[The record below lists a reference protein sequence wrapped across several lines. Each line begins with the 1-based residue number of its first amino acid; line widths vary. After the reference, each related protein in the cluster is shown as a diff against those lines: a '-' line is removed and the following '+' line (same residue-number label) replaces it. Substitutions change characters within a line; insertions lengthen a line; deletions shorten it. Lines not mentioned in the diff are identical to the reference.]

1 MRPLCALLLCV
12 ALPVLGLV
20 LSRVSLAGELEL
32 DVTAEVGYDSNV
44 FRTARELSDVTY
56 RFSPRMHVKGREL
69 TLNYDVLY
77 APTFI
82 GYLEYSDANQWNHRA
97 TLALSRPLGART
109 QLSVSDA
116 FRRYASHLV
125 DDLGDP
131 GGDELNIGFSPR
143 TTNDARL
150 TLQHSLTER
159 VRVDTTLT
167 QGLTRYDEG
176 RYSDWD
182 NISGSLRITRA
193 MSSRDTLGLGSSVS
207 HRSFEDREIPEGSV
221 LPSSF
226 RTSSRTQYFYAFLF
240 LQHNFNDD
248 FTIILQGGPTWINS
262 RRWSLS
268 LPPQTRESQHDF
280 TWFADAEIEKRW
292 REVTTSV
299 SYRRSEAPLGG
310 TSRSALVDSVTL
322 LGSWRP
328 DAAWSMRLRG
338 SWTRRTSRN
347 PVSDVTDRDTVWSA
361 TFVVARRLTLRSS
374 LQLLLLY
381 RDQERGAT
389 STAREYTEYSARLGF
404 RYDFSTIRF

>member
-44 FRTARELSDVTY
+44 FRTAREVFSDVTY

-69 TLNYDVLY
+69 TLDYDVLY

-116 FRRYASHLV
+116 FRRYVSNLV
-125 DDLGDP
+125 DDLGET

-150 TLQHSLTER
+150 TLQHSLTKR
-159 VRVDTTLT
+159 VQVDTTLT
-167 QGLTRYDEG
+167 QGLIRYDEG

-182 NISGSLRITRA
+182 NISGFLRITRA

-207 HRSFEDREIPEGSV
+207 HRSFEDREIPEGSG

-268 LPPQTRESQHDF
+268 LPQSRESESDF
-280 TWFADAEIEKRW
+280 TWFAEAEIEKRW
-292 REVTTSV
+292 REATTSV
-299 SYRRSEAPLGG
+299 SYRRNEDALAGS
-310 TSRSALVDSVTL
+310 SRSALVDSVTL

-338 SWTRRTSRN
+338 SWTRRTSRV
-347 PVSDVTDRDTVWSA
+347 PGFGVTDRSTVWSA
-361 TFVVARRLTLRSS
+361 SFLVARRLTHRSS

-381 RDQERGAT
+381 RGQERGVT
-389 STAREYTEYSARLGF
+389 STARAYMDYSARLGF
-404 RYDFSTIRF
+404 RYDFSPIRF